1 MFTILIIKYSINILN
16 NLEINKYKIIKF
28 TNLIYK
34 ILIIILGIPIT
45 IIELIIEL
53 PILFI
58 PIKIFQKEENK
69 NEF

>member
-1 MFTILIIKYSINILN
+1 MFTILIIKYSINVLN
-16 NLEINKYKIIKF
+16 NLEINRYKIIKF
-28 TNLIYK
+28 TNIIYK

-58 PIKIFQKEENK
+58 PINIFQKEENK